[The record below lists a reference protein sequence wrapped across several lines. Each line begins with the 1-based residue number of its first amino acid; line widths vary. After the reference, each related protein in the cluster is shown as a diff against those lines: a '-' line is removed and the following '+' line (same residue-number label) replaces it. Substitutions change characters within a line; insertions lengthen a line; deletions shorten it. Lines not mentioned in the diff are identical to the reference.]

1 MEILK
6 NSELVI
12 VELVTGKFNLENFH
26 EIAINSTKI
35 IIRPHKKFWL
45 NCAKQ
50 SNAHAALRGCR
61 IIIRKIGEICST

>member
-50 SNAHAALRGCR
+50 SNALRGCR